1 MNQPSETQAQWN
13 AKRRELKKNY
23 FAVFPLITVSGVI
36 ETGLENK
43 QQTDASVLK
52 SVDSIFLQYEFL
64 AQTSVRV
71 TISNSKLWY
80 TMSLHLSYKHNNFYF
95 QSSLLFI
102 TNRCLKDLA

>member
-23 FAVFPLITVSGVI
+23 FAAFPLITVSGVI
-36 ETGLENK
+36 ETGLESK

-52 SVDSIFLQYEFL
+52 SVDSIFLKYEFL

-80 TMSLHLSYKHNNFYF
+80 TMSLHLSYKHNNF
-95 QSSLLFI
+95 LFHFI
-102 TNRCLKDLA
+102 FSPVCYL